1 MQCNVGF
8 KEYGNRSKQIIQG
21 KVKCEAFFCN
31 TRTCEVTQ
39 DLEKGFEIWKTWVWI
54 MRDS

>member
-8 KEYGNRSKQIIQG
+8 KEYGNRSKQMIQG